1 MLALALVLG
10 ACSAQPVSEV
20 TDVPQPPTSDAPASA
35 QAESAAPPS
44 EPTPSDA
51 TAATPTPA
59 PANAPPGKP
68 TGTTFAIVSEQPGD
82 NGGTKETHRIT
93 WQAPEGEA
101 TAFLVYGVKDC
112 LRASKAHN
120 GTPCVVKGMKI
131 PRSSLVQ
138 IAEAGG
144 GDRSIDVDW
153 VVPASGRQPYAAILL
168 RATNAAGD
176 SIFTIVHSEDVC
188 WRC

>member
-1 MLALALVLG
+1 MLALALLGG

-35 QAESAAPPS
+35 PVASAAPPS
-44 EPTPSDA
+44 EAAPSDA
-51 TAATPTPA
+51 TTAPTPA

-82 NGGTKETHRIT
+82 NGGTRQTHRIT
-93 WQAPEGEA
+93 WQAADGA
-101 TAFLVYGVKDC
+101 ASAFLVYGVKDC

-120 GTPCVVKGMKI
+120 GTPCIVKGMKI
-131 PRSSLVQ
+131 PRNSLVQ
-138 IAEAGG
+138 LAQAGG
-144 GDRSIDVDW
+144 ADRSIDVDW
-153 VVPASGRQPYAAILL
+153 VVPASGRQPYAAVLL
-168 RATNAAGD
+168 RATNAVGD

-188 WRC
+188 WGC